1 MIKINWKRDKSRIIW
16 GTVILIIGLI
26 AARILIWEHGY
37 YSSKEGSERATT
49 LSSPTEEEDVDETP
63 VSDQQVQEYTVAAD
77 RPRYL
82 SIPNLGVVNSRV
94 LPVGLS
100 SSKQLLTPAG
110 IYDVGWYTGS
120 GKPGAGGTML
130 IDGHN
135 GGPTKVGVFKRLPE
149 LRNGDII
156 TIERGDGAIFNYS
169 VVENQTL
176 SLAEANQQMNKMLT
190 SPKKGVE
197 SLSLIT
203 CTGEWSQVQK
213 TYLSRQF
220 LRAILVS
227 E

>member
-1 MIKINWKRDKSRIIW
+1 MIKINWQRNKFRIIW
-16 GTVILIIGLI
+16 GAIILVVGAI
-26 AARILIWEHGY
+26 AARILIWEHY
-37 YSSKEGSERATT
+37 YYESKEGSERATSI
-49 LSSPTEEEDVDETP
+49 SSPTEAEEVDETP
-63 VSDQQVQEYTVAAD
+63 VSDTQIAEYTVAAD

-82 SIPNLGVVNSRV
+82 SISALGITNARV

-100 SSKQLLTPAG
+100 SSNQLQTPAS

-120 GKPGAGGTML
+120 GKPGSGGTLL

-135 GGPTKVGVFKRLPE
+135 GGPTKTGVFKRLPE
-149 LRNGDII
+149 LQVGSII
-156 TIERGDGAIFNYS
+156 TIERGDGTIFNYQ
-169 VVENQTL
+169 VVENETL
-176 SLAEANQQMNKMLT
+176 SLAEANAQMNKMLT
-190 SPKKGVE
+190 SPRKGVE

-220 LRAILVS
+220 LRAVLIS